1 MAHVFWVH
9 ASTILR
15 LRQAYKSIAKSLRL
29 PGWDDLNIDTFELI
43 RDWLSNS
50 KNADWLLVLDNADD
64 INIFYQ
70 PHKDRR
76 TEQDDEMHLNMADYL
91 PRSPRGAML
100 VTTRDRRLG
109 ERLIDRE
116 RVIAVEAMIPA
127 EAEQL
132 LYSRVREDDEAEQ
145 GAVKELLVIL
155 GNLPLAITQAAA
167 FISENDITISEYLA
181 EIKKDDSQVQEML
194 SMDLRDHRRYSDSG
208 SSIISTWKLSFSQIN
223 KQQPLAAEILSLM
236 AVMDL
241 HGVPKYLLVQSNV
254 SFANATAALGTLKAF
269 SLITSLK
276 GGKEFEMHRLVQ
288 LAVRHWLEL
297 QGTIRDFER
306 SAMRILSENFPF
318 GDYEN
323 WKQCEQLSPHAY
335 TVLHYLSESHTD
347 LLQRARLLHNLA
359 RYNDTQGKY
368 PLAHSRFSEALDLRK
383 KLLGAEHPETI
394 ETASCLGEVLFREA
408 KYTEGEEVMRYALDS
423 SKKVLGLEHPLTRT
437 NMGHLAE
444 MNTGQGR
451 FDVAEDFYRGA
462 LKGKE
467 EELGTEMVDLKNADN
482 LGAAL
487 RRKGDLDEAESW
499 IRRSMIGR
507 EQSVGP
513 HHPQTLRAINHLG
526 LVLHKMGRYEEAELL
541 NRRALA
547 GFEKTL
553 GREHHFTLQ
562 SLDNLSAVFR
572 SQGKSAEAEREA
584 RRAHA
589 GLERLLGPDH
599 RHTLQS
605 LMSIALALESQDRLD
620 QAEELAQ
627 RAVAGEEKTL
637 GSEHPQIRV
646 SAAVVERIL
655 RKEGRDSEANEL
667 RLRLLRAT

>member
-1 MAHVFWVH
+1 MH

-15 LRQAYKSIAKSLRL
+15 LRQAYKTIAKNLKL
-29 PGWDDLNIDTFELI
+29 PGWDDLNVDTFELI

-50 KNADWLLVLDNADD
+50 KSADWLLVLDNADD

-70 PHKDRR
+70 PHKDRMA
-76 TEQDDEMHLNMADYL
+76 EPDDEMHLNMAEFL
-91 PRSPRGAML
+91 PRSPRGAMV

-116 RVIAVEAMIPA
+116 RVIVVEAMEPA

-132 LYSRVREDDEAEQ
+132 LYSRVGEDDEAER

-181 EIKKDDSQVQEML
+181 EIKKNDSQVQEML
-194 SMDLRDHRRYSDSG
+194 SMDLRDHRRYSESG

-223 KQQPLAAEILSLM
+223 EQQPLAAELLSLM

-241 HGVPKYLLVQSNV
+241 HSVPKYLLVQPNV
-254 SFANATAALGTLKAF
+254 TFANATTALGTLKAF

-276 GGKEFEMHRLVQ
+276 GGKELEMHRLVQ
-288 LAVRHWLEL
+288 LAVRHWLEI

-335 TVLHYLSESHTD
+335 TVLHYLSESDTD
-347 LLQRARLLHNLA
+347 LLQRAHLLHNMA

-383 KLLGAEHPETI
+383 KLLGLHHPDTL
-394 ETASCLGEVLFREA
+394 ETASCYGEVLFREA
-408 KYTEGEEVMRYALDS
+408 KYKEGEEVMRYALDGS
-423 SKKVLGLEHPLTRT
+423 RKVLGLEHPLTRT

-487 RRKGDLDEAESW
+487 RRKGEFDEAESW

-513 HHPQTLRAINHLG
+513 NHPQTLRAINHLG

-547 GFEKTL
+547 GFENTL

-589 GLERLLGPDH
+589 GLERLMGPDH

-605 LMSIALALESQDRLD
+605 LM
-620 QAEELAQ
+620 
-627 RAVAGEEKTL
+627 
-637 GSEHPQIRV
+637 
-646 SAAVVERIL
+646 
-655 RKEGRDSEANEL
+655 
-667 RLRLLRAT
+667 

>member
-1 MAHVFWVH
+1 MH
-9 ASTILR
+9 ASTVIR
-15 LRQAYKSIAKSLRL
+15 LRQGYKSIAKCLKL
-29 PGWDDLNIDTFELI
+29 PGWDDLNVDVFELI
-43 RDWLSNS
+43 RDSLSNS
-50 KNADWLLVLDNADD
+50 KSADWLLVLDNADD

-70 PHKDRR
+70 SQQDRMVG
-76 TEQDDEMHLNMADYL
+76 EDDDVQLNMAEYL
-91 PRSPRGAML
+91 PRSPRGAMI

-116 RVIAVEAMIPA
+116 KVIAVESMGPA

-132 LYSRVREDDEAEQ
+132 LHSRIGEDDEVGQ
-145 GAVKELLVIL
+145 SAVKELLAIL

-181 EIKKDDSQVQEML
+181 EIKKDDSQVQDML
-194 SMDLRDHRRYSDSG
+194 NMDLRDHRRYSESG

-223 KQQPLAAEILSLM
+223 AQQPLAAEVLSLM

-241 HGVPKYLLVQSNV
+241 HSVPKYLLVQSNV
-254 SFANATAALGTLKAF
+254 SFTNATSALGTLKAF

-288 LAVRHWLEL
+288 LAVRHWLEI
-297 QGTIRDFER
+297 QGTIRGFEKL
-306 SAMRILSENFPF
+306 AVRIVSENFPVA
-318 GDYEN
+318 DYES
-323 WKQCEQLSPHAY
+323 WKRCEQLSPHAH
-335 TVLHYLSESHTD
+335 TVLQYPSESD
-347 LLQRARLLHNLA
+347 GELLPRVRLMHNMA

-368 PLAHSRFSEALDLRK
+368 PLAHSRFSEALNLRK
-383 KLLGAEHPETI
+383 KLLGTEHPDTL
-394 ETASCLGEVLFREA
+394 ETASYFGEVLFHEA
-408 KYTEGEEVMRYALDS
+408 KYKEGEEVMRYALKGS
-423 SKKVLGLEHPLTRT
+423 EKVFGLEHPLTRI

-444 MNTGQGR
+444 MYTGQGR
-451 FDVAEDFYRGA
+451 FADAEELYRRA

-487 RRKGDLDEAESW
+487 RRKGEYDEAESW

-513 HHPQTLRAINHLG
+513 DHPQTIRAINHLG
-526 LVLHKMGRYEEAELL
+526 LVLQRMGSYEEAELL

-547 GFEKTL
+547 GFERTL

-572 SQGKSAEAEREA
+572 SQGKYGEAERES

-589 GLERLLGPDH
+589 GLERLMGSEH

-605 LMSIALALESQDRLD
+605 LMSIALALEAQGKLD
-620 QAEELAQ
+620 EAEKLAK
-627 RAVAGEEKTL
+627 RALAGEERTL
-637 GSEHPQIRV
+637 GSDHPQIRV
-646 SAAVVERIL
+646 SAAVVERIS
-655 RKEGRDSEANEL
+655 RQQGKDDEANEL
-667 RLRLLRAT
+667 HLRLLQVT